1 MNNETMTLPK
11 DQTVRTEDAGHS
23 LHMRLK
29 RTSDEIEEYLAT
41 NLNKASKRYRNTAEN
56 SIDLGK
62 QENFMRKIRVTHVGC
77 SDLSQPVT
85 KPPSET
91 CLAQETLSILGAEP
105 ATPVRPNDVL
115 DSRSN
120 DGNFTKCKILL
131 DG

>member
-62 QENFMRKIRVTHVGC
+62 QENFMR
-77 SDLSQPVT
+77 
-85 KPPSET
+85 
-91 CLAQETLSILGAEP
+91 
-105 ATPVRPNDVL
+105 
-115 DSRSN
+115 
-120 DGNFTKCKILL
+120 
-131 DG
+131 